1 VRVGDEQ
8 ARVAAGEAVVWPPDV
23 VHSAWTEHTPM
34 RAIVVEFA
42 TDADAADLETLLI
55 AGHHAESEAE
65 QVAGAEQAVEPASA
79 SAPGPAPAGPSLEP
93 GAGSG
98 LAAGVVTPLS
108 PTGPTGHVSPDEE
121 PW

>member
-1 VRVGDEQ
+1 MRVGDEQ

-42 TDADAADLETLLI
+42 VNHTELEPILI
-55 AGHHAESEAE
+55 AEPSPDPSPMPGAGSEE
-65 QVAGAEQAVEPASA
+65 
-79 SAPGPAPAGPSLEP
+79 PAGPSLEP

-98 LAAGVVTPLS
+98 LAAGAAIPLPS
-108 PTGPTGHVSPDEE
+108 AGPDRRARAESADQE